1 MTRNEIFAKIESAI
15 AGQGSAIDQGGALA
29 AILSQVA
36 SAAVALEVEDIKGLT
51 SEQLDSLEAGDKVV
65 KKTGK
70 QKHTYTVSYKG
81 EGVGEGLC
89 LTYVDASVVET
100 QSYDHTDSGWVYNG
114 EDKTPLGQ

>member
-1 MTRNEIFAKIESAI
+1 MTKTELLAKIESAI
-15 AGQGSAIDQGGALA
+15 AGQGSALDQGGALA

-51 SEQLDSLEAGDKVV
+51 SEQLDSLEIGDKVA
-65 KKTGK
+65 KKTGTA
-70 QKHTYTVSYKG
+70 KHLYVVSYKDAENG
-81 EGVGEGLC
+81 GLT

-100 QSYDHTDSGWVYNG
+100 QSYDHTDSGWAYNS